1 MGRPAPARGP
11 RCGRCS
17 GYRGACGRGH
27 GGYARSKRS
36 GLWLQACVA
45 WGGWSLMTE
54 APGSPGS
61 VADNSEALLGPAKG
75 RPQVEQPQ
83 SLRAG
88 GGRGFQLLS
97 ELASW
102 RACLHSHVRFTCGP
116 RPLLGRGWDGGRDI
130 SRCVEAG
137 GGREEVV
144 LCCLRSGG
152 PRSLCPPPPPAAR
165 PAPSPHTGLLAQA
178 QPDRRFPD
186 CPRSRFH
193 LLMGNIRRY
202 LLLNLSE
209 KHYRGLGV

>member
-1 MGRPAPARGP
+1 MVP
-11 RCGRCS
+11 
-17 GYRGACGRGH
+17 GH
-27 GGYARSKRS
+27 S
-36 GLWLQACVA
+36 LDVA
-45 WGGWSLMTE
+45 GM
-54 APGSPGS
+54 
-61 VADNSEALLGPAKG
+61 
-75 RPQVEQPQ
+75 
-83 SLRAG
+83 
-88 GGRGFQLLS
+88 
-97 ELASW
+97 
-102 RACLHSHVRFTCGP
+102 
-116 RPLLGRGWDGGRDI
+116 GGRDI

-137 GGREEVV
+137 GRREEVV

-178 QPDRRFPD
+178 LPDRRFPD